1 MALYKK
7 KKPQVHE
14 HLMKTK
20 YWCDLSSHAGKYK
33 RSQQPR
39 YVEHGAAK
47 GKLEA
52 SAGSRALLWW
62 TERKTDEAKVRRGSS
77 CGRPCSERSRRIK
90 GYLSWHEAKNSW
102 KRPGES
108 KGHLSTELRTTLCF
122 PVFDE
127 KTSLLPTTGNSGVIS
142 KGTAIKVG
150 LTWILSLRKQDYL
163 EKQYPRYPGNEA
175 CINVI
180 LLVWQ

>member
-1 MALYKK
+1 M
-7 KKPQVHE
+7 
-14 HLMKTK
+14 
-20 YWCDLSSHAGKYK
+20 
-33 RSQQPR
+33 
-39 YVEHGAAK
+39 EHGAAK

-52 SAGSRALLWW
+52 SAGSRASFDGQRGKLMKQ
-62 TERKTDEAKVRRGSS
+62 RRRGSS

-180 LLVWQ
+180 LLV